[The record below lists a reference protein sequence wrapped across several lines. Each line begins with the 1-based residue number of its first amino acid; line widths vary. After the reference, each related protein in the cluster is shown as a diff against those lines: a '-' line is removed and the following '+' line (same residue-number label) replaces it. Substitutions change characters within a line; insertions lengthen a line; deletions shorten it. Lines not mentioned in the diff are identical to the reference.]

1 MDSCNLRQF
10 TCQVVVCH
18 MGHLSVCTRQGEA
31 EGRPTWDMTM
41 KYAAI
46 GKWRMPGGAECQACQ
61 TCHVG
66 LYLGYLGLNIGV
78 CLKDLKEPRNLG
90 NSMIFFSL
98 VLFLYLLLGFLG
110 TRVQKSEMAMD
121 LFWSTGPDGF
131 R

>member
-1 MDSCNLRQF
+1 MR
-10 TCQVVVCH
+10 
-18 MGHLSVCTRQGEA
+18 TRQGEA

-66 LYLGYLGLNIGV
+66 LYLGYLGLKIGV

-110 TRVQKSEMAMD
+110 TRVQSQRWRWI
-121 LFWSTGPDGF
+121 FFGRRVPTGSDEAV
-131 R
+131 